1 MPDRGTNGMRSFA
14 EIGELLHS
22 MQFWVSKALKS
33 IHFKSYVSG
42 ISMKHIELFVIQH
55 LISIYTLHSVCL

>member
-22 MQFWVSKALKS
+22 MHSMQFWGSKALKS

-42 ISMKHIELFVIQH
+42 IPMKHIELFVIQH
-55 LISIYTLHSVCL
+55 